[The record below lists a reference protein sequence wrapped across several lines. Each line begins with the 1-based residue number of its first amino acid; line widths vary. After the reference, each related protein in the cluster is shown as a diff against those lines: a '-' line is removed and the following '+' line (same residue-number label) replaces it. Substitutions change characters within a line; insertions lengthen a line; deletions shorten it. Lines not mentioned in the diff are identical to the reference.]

1 MAVQLRHLASGM
13 PAQGTRENP
22 LEGKTVV
29 VVDDSKVQ
37 RRRLRELYESL
48 GFRCIGEA
56 DNGLDGLQ
64 MCESLKPDLVSLD
77 ILMPVMHGV
86 ETVGYLRDADAA
98 RYIVLVSALA
108 DLEEVAKLRPRGHTP
123 DAIFSKKDSRET
135 FREVITNIFLADIV
149 SESRIQSAA
158 TQNSSARTESSAQNR
173 EAAADP
179 SASPTEHSSDQAI

>member
-1 MAVQLRHLASGM
+1 MAVQLRYFASGM
-13 PAQGTRENP
+13 SAQGLREHP
-22 LEGKTVV
+22 LDGRTVV

-37 RRRLRELYESL
+37 RKRLRDLYESF

-64 MCESLKPDLVSLD
+64 ICESLKPDLVSLD

-86 ETVGYLRDADAA
+86 EAVGYLRDAGAA

-135 FREVITNIFLADIV
+135 FREVITNIFLADII
-149 SESRIQSAA
+149 SEPRGHDSETQSP
-158 TQNSSARTESSAQNR
+158 ESSDKASTG
-173 EAAADP
+173 AA
-179 SASPTEHSSDQAI
+179 EQSSDQVV